1 MFINQDNTKDGVVA
15 KYGKVSVER
24 FQGSYRIRWR
34 FNGQRYVITV
44 GKADTDTTLKVASA
58 KAQEINSDILMER
71 FDESLAKYSPKHAQA
86 LAPVQ
91 RVTKLN
97 LADVWEHY
105 KEANLQRVA
114 KTTQK
119 KDWKEVER
127 CLTKVSSEALD
138 LDNPHLLLQEL
149 LEHYSSS
156 TLKKAIANI
165 NAACNYSVETKLI
178 SDNPYHNLKKQL
190 PKGQKSKRSK
200 ECFEPEEVKSIIQS
214 FSSNE
219 FCSPA
224 SAYSH
229 SYYSGYVEFLALTGF
244 RPEEAIA
251 LNWNDI
257 KERKGRTVIVVS
269 KAYSKGELKDTK
281 TYNTRIFP
289 CNDQLLSL
297 LRRIPKRQNEN
308 NLIFPSV
315 EGGYLNQDNF
325 LNRQWR
331 PVVIKLY
338 QSGKISQYLPCYN
351 LRHSFITRLI
361 RDGYDPSTVAALVG
375 NSPQVILDHYLA
387 AKKDLTLP
395 EL

>member
-91 RVTKLN
+91 RVTKVN

-200 ECFEPEEVKSIIQS
+200 ECFEPEEV
-214 FSSNE
+214 
-219 FCSPA
+219 
-224 SAYSH
+224 
-229 SYYSGYVEFLALTGF
+229 
-244 RPEEAIA
+244 R
-251 LNWNDI
+251 
-257 KERKGRTVIVVS
+257 
-269 KAYSKGELKDTK
+269 
-281 TYNTRIFP
+281 
-289 CNDQLLSL
+289 
-297 LRRIPKRQNEN
+297 
-308 NLIFPSV
+308 
-315 EGGYLNQDNF
+315 GYLNQDNF